1 MRHIW
6 VGWVFGR
13 ALSDPF
19 FLNSSW
25 LSCCLHAIFS
35 TKYTVIRHR
44 CFIED
49 LILVSTIFNFGRTS
63 GWSGLDLFLL
73 ASWASF
79 LLVPLLAR
87 QWEKW
92 SLLSLLALLKLNFS
106 VALPVSWDPTRS
118 WLVVALVSK
127 VRPSERRWSREIA
140 RKAVIERWTIM
151 RTISKGVVPHVFF
164 PLDNHVPKENKTW
177 LSTSLSL
184 LSKKT
189 PRDWVES
196 HKVASHSPH

>member
-1 MRHIW
+1 MRAVHHSIAGASAVGVLWSLPGSGRASQAMRHIW

-25 LSCCLHAIFS
+25 LSCCLHANS
-35 TKYTVIRHR
+35 PAKYTVIRHR

-151 RTISKGVVPHVFF
+151 RTISKGGRSSRF
-164 PLDNHVPKENKTW
+164 NT
-177 LSTSLSL
+177 
-184 LSKKT
+184 
-189 PRDWVES
+189 
-196 HKVASHSPH
+196 